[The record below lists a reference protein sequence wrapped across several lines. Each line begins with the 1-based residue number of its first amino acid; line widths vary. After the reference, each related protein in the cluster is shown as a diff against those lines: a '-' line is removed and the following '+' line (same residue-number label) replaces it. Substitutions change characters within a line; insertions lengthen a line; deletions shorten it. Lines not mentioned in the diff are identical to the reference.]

1 MRICLFTSLCST
13 TMAQNPFSDPVTH
26 NAWQQQ
32 ESSGP
37 KYGNAYEEDEMNAWQ
52 GGGWNPQEKTEAHPM
67 ETYYSAD
74 PAASSQSPGYHQQ
87 QQQQP
92 PAGDAYQQGG
102 GFAHQPMDAYQFA
115 GTRYANQAD
124 DHAAS
129 SPSTATAGGDSG
141 KHLSSYSRVA
151 THERASK
158 QTGGNAHDGASA
170 TAAVAHTGRP
180 SVKRLGI
187 RVAQLVAAVGHLGFA
202 AGASPVSYIASTC
215 YTSLIIIPLVF

>member
-1 MRICLFTSLCST
+1 
-13 TMAQNPFSDPVTH
+13 MAQNPFSDPVTH

-87 QQQQP
+87 QP

-102 GFAHQPMDAYQFA
+102 SGGGYAHQPMDAYQFA

-158 QTGGNAHDGASA
+158 QTGVNAHDGASA
-170 TAAVAHTGRP
+170 TAVAHTGRP

-202 AGASPVSYIASTC
+202 AGASPVSISHLLAIHHSTS
-215 YTSLIIIPLVF
+215 YYHVPLVF